1 MMVDLRQK
9 KNMAQ
14 LGIKDKV
21 NLISMHDQGP
31 SAANKRKREKRKVK
45 KEQDKSEKNQAD

>member
-21 NLISMHDQGP
+21 NLISMHDLGGT

-45 KEQDKSEKNQAD
+45 KE